1 MMEPRKVI
9 IKPLITEKG
18 TYQTETYRVY
28 PFQVSA
34 RANKRDIKNAVETIY
49 GVTVT
54 GVRTM
59 NAKGK
64 TRRVR
69 FHVGRKAGWKKALV
83 TLAED
88 NTIEII

>member
-1 MMEPRKVI
+1 MMEPREVI

-18 TYQTETYRVY
+18 TYQTERFRVY
-28 PFQVSA
+28 PFQVSP
-34 RANKRDIKNAVETIY
+34 RANKRDIKNAVESIY
-49 GVTVT
+49 GVPVT

-69 FHVGRKAGWKKALV
+69 FRVGRKPGWKKALV
-83 TLAED
+83 TLAQD
-88 NTIEII
+88 QTIEII

>member
-1 MMEPRKVI
+1 MMEPREVI

-18 TYQTETYRVY
+18 TYQTENYRVY
-28 PFQVSA
+28 PFQV
-34 RANKRDIKNAVETIY
+34 KRNASKREIKNAVESIY

-69 FHVGRKAGWKKALV
+69 FRVGRKPGWKKALV

-88 NTIEII
+88 NTIEVI